1 MSKSYGRKGKARK
14 IKADEISYKGK
25 DPNAALLSDTNHTTG
40 VKDCPDWAEIYRVF
54 ANSEFPKEDED
65 SSVYDNIKKSEI
77 HLIAAR
83 PAILPYNDMVQWI
96 ISHVDLGSA
105 SVVNDAGT
113 TIASLQ
119 PDAISRMYKLRK
131 PEVLLNKQFL
141 DTFKTEKPNLAT
153 VIKKWWCYEEDFT
166 ENNGRLCPVQYFRY
180 PFRLVAAMLCRLYGE
195 ENCHQFK
202 REWTPLVHRL
212 TEKGQV
218 FNWAHILSV
227 NLLNTI
233 KIVKEA
239 SGRKNPGFY
248 MSAFLVDAVCSS
260 NSFPLMGWTW
270 KPDMPPVHIYCCELW
285 ASNFRKHIYEICDNF
300 MAPLHSLIFNKPAPR
315 LSIEA
320 RNTIRSIGDWYIE
333 EFYTYIRILGHT
345 SAPHLLPKY
354 VPDRLVLR
362 EIAYQTVVEGVTALL
377 SSHSKKTWPK
387 FPIKVGIF
395 TLLNGPHALK
405 EATAIKELCLCTGT
419 LRRHDPKGFI
429 EEHIKIVGLSPS
441 YRHDSTPNDFIY
453 QGVTSYEEVL
463 SKITD
468 SQEQANMHAVQ
479 EVQRK
484 LAIAE
489 REKMLVEEEE
499 QERLKK
505 QKEAKKKNE
514 RMKRAKEAEEQLMQE
529 EETTEVTIIQKE
541 KTKREIEVMINV
553 EQEKPEEAGK
563 ASTEPVEEVV
573 DNPIQSILVVPPPI
587 DAGTLV
593 VTAGADPPSSSL
605 ELKRTDEGD
614 DAVVS
619 LGDYFFSKSRKG
631 VIKKPSKRPRL
642 EEASSKEPLDQLMVW
657 SITDKDPQKI
667 ATKTA
672 SVLGA
677 FAGANFATVSDLN
690 ATIDRYKVQVAT
702 LENQLA
708 QERVLMEDQ
717 YKRQVT
723 QITEQHEAQMKSLQE
738 EHLLEV
744 EKLKKEREGIVIAF
758 SEQECQVK
766 NLQEKIQLFDSQ
778 LEERSKRTL
787 DPTVFK
793 EEALIANEN
802 LRSAQKR
809 FFTKLDEVQQCHADL
824 ISVSDQVKL
833 QLEARKVAQNA
844 FDQLVDWQKQYKEVP
859 ESIPRLD
866 QREKGKAQV
875 LLDSWKR
882 VCDEINDDITIS
894 TKACYKLWNS
904 ADDILEEFGMP
915 VMEELSQAVPSKL
928 RVADVDQKR
937 DTSTKLIKQL
947 TEINKDVLNSFLV
960 SPIRLATLSDDY
972 VQWLGKDLKQ
982 KVIEKIY
989 ESELQLEQMKYAP
1002 ISHVLEV
1009 HEMWKLYRAG

>member
-14 IKADEISYKGK
+14 VEADEISYKGK
-25 DPNAALLSDTNHTTG
+25 DPNAALLSDTNHPTG
-40 VKDCPDWAEIYRVF
+40 MKNCPDWGEIYRVF
-54 ANSEFPKEDED
+54 ANSEFPEEDED
-65 SSVYDNIKKSEI
+65 SSVFDNIKKSEI
-77 HLIAAR
+77 HLIASR

-141 DTFKTEKPNLAT
+141 DTFKTEKPNLLT
-153 VIKKWWCYEEDFT
+153 VIKKWWHDEEDFT
-166 ENNGRLCPVQYFRY
+166 EKNSRLYPVQYFRY

-195 ENCHQFK
+195 ENCIQFK
-202 REWTPLVHRL
+202 REWTPLVHHV

-218 FNWAHILSV
+218 FNWAHILSF
-227 NLLNTI
+227 NLLNAI

-239 SGRKNPGFY
+239 SGSKNPGFY

-270 KPDMPPVHIYCCELW
+270 NPDMPPVHIYCGKLW
-285 ASNFRKHIYEICDNF
+285 ASNFKKHFYEICDNF
-300 MAPLHSLIFNKPAPR
+300 MAPLHSLVFNKPAPR

-320 RNTIRSIGDWYIE
+320 RNTVRSIGDWYIQ

-354 VPDRLVLR
+354 VPDWLVLR
-362 EIAYQTVVEGVTALL
+362 EIAYQTMVEGVTALL
-377 SSHSKKTWPK
+377 SFHSKKTWPK

-395 TLLNGPHALK
+395 TLLNGRHALK
-405 EATAIKELCLCTGT
+405 EAAAIKELCLCTGT

-441 YRHDSTPNDFIY
+441 YQHDSTPNDFIY

-489 REKMLVEEEE
+489 REKMLAEEEE

-505 QKEAKKKNE
+505 QREAYKKDE
-514 RMKRAKEAEEQLMQE
+514 RMKRAKEADEQLMRE
-529 EETTEVTIIQKE
+529 EETTEVTIIEKE
-541 KTKREIEVMINV
+541 KTKKEIEVTSV

-573 DNPIQSILVVPPPI
+573 DNPIQSIIVVPPPI

-593 VTAGADPPSSSL
+593 VPAGADPPSSSL
-605 ELKRTDEGD
+605 ELKRTDEAD

-631 VIKKPSKRPRL
+631 VIKKPAKRPRL
-642 EEASSKEPLDQLMVW
+642 EEASSKEPLDQLMFW

-667 ATKTA
+667 ASKTA

-677 FAGANFATVSDLN
+677 FAEANFATVSDLN
-690 ATIDRYKVQVAT
+690 ATIDRYKVQVAS

-717 YKRQVT
+717 YKQQVT

-738 EHLLEV
+738 QHLQGL
-744 EKLKKEREGIVIAF
+744 EKLKKEHEGIV
-758 SEQECQVK
+758 CQVK
-766 NLQEKIQLFDSQ
+766 TLQEKIQLFNSQ

-809 FFTKLDEVQQCHADL
+809 FFTKLDEVQQCHDDL
-824 ISVSDQVKL
+824 IRISDQVKL

-844 FDQLVDWQKQYKEVP
+844 FDQLVDWQKLYKEAP

-866 QREKGKAQV
+866 QREKGKAQL
-875 LLDSWKR
+875 LLDSWKI

-894 TKACYKLWNS
+894 TKACYNLWNS
-904 ADDILEEFGMP
+904 VDDILEEFGMP
-915 VMEELSQAVPSKL
+915 VMEELSQAAPSKL

-937 DTSTKLIKQL
+937 DTSTELIRQL
-947 TEINKDVLNSFLV
+947 TEVNKDVLNSFLV

-972 VQWLGKDLKQ
+972 VQQLGKDLKRE
-982 KVIEKIY
+982 VIEKICV
-989 ESELQLEQMKYAP
+989 SELQLEQMKYAR
-1002 ISHVLEV
+1002 ISHILEV
-1009 HEMWKLYRAG
+1009 HEMWKPYRDG